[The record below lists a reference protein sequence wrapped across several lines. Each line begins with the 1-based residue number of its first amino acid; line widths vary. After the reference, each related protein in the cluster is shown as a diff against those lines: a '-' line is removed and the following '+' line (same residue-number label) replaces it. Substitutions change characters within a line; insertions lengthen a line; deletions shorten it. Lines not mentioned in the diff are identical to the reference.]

1 MGFIPVLLP
10 VALSPGA
17 SFTLAMNSA
26 LAGGRGG
33 LLRTLA
39 GTALGIYTHAL
50 LIGLGVTAILVS
62 SPALFNVLKY
72 AGAAYLMWLGVQL
85 IRSGLKTS
93 EMTLRADGPTV
104 TLKEAWLAN
113 VLNPK
118 AIVFLSH
125 RGVTICRQP
134 RRCQPLSAAGHR
146 ACAGDGRMADCVEQ
160 HAGLLGE
167 KSQSGTAQKRGK
179 CGGRRAVTHL
189 LRPFTAALNVE
200 LLFKM
205 RRGKADFGRVQS
217 GLAALLARRFPV

>member
-50 LIGLGVTAILVS
+50 LIGLGVTAMLVS

-85 IRSGLKTS
+85 IRSGLTTS

-118 AIVFLSH
+118 AIVFYLTVVSQFAGNRGDVSHYLLLATVHVLVMGAWLIALSNVLVFSAKKANPA
-125 RGVTICRQP
+125 RLKKGVN
-134 RRCQPLSAAGHR
+134 
-146 ACAGDGRMADCVEQ
+146 VV
-160 HAGLLGE
+160 
-167 KSQSGTAQKRGK
+167 
-179 CGGRRAVTHL
+179 GG
-189 LRPFTAALNVE
+189 
-200 LLFKM
+200 
-205 RRGKADFGRVQS
+205 
-217 GLAALLARRFPV
+217 ALLLIFSALSLLH

>member
-1 MGFIPVLLP
+1 MEINIVGFIPVLLP

-85 IRSGLKTS
+85 IRSGLTTS

-118 AIVFLSH
+118 AIVFYLTVVSQFAGSRGDVSHYLLLATVHVLVMGAWLIALSN
-125 RGVTICRQP
+125 V
-134 RRCQPLSAAGHR
+134 LVFS
-146 ACAGDGRMADCVEQ
+146 
-160 HAGLLGE
+160 
-167 KSQSGTAQKRGK
+167 AQKANPVNVKRLVNLA
-179 CGGRRAVTHL
+179 GGAVL
-189 LRPFTAALNVE
+189 IIFSALTV
-200 LLFKM
+200 
-205 RRGKADFGRVQS
+205 VH
-217 GLAALLARRFPV
+217 

>member
-85 IRSGLKTS
+85 IRSGLTRS

-118 AIVFLSH
+118 AIVFYLTVVSQFAGSHGDVSHYLLLATVHVLVMGAWLIALSNVLVFSAKKANPA
-125 RGVTICRQP
+125 RLKKGVN
-134 RRCQPLSAAGHR
+134 
-146 ACAGDGRMADCVEQ
+146 VV
-160 HAGLLGE
+160 
-167 KSQSGTAQKRGK
+167 
-179 CGGRRAVTHL
+179 GG
-189 LRPFTAALNVE
+189 
-200 LLFKM
+200 
-205 RRGKADFGRVQS
+205 
-217 GLAALLARRFPV
+217 ALLLIFSALSLLH

>member
-85 IRSGLKTS
+85 IRSGLTTS

-118 AIVFLSH
+118 AIVFYLTVVSQFAGSCGDVSHYLLLATVHVLVMGAWLIALSNVLVFSAKKANPA
-125 RGVTICRQP
+125 RLKKGVN
-134 RRCQPLSAAGHR
+134 
-146 ACAGDGRMADCVEQ
+146 VV
-160 HAGLLGE
+160 
-167 KSQSGTAQKRGK
+167 
-179 CGGRRAVTHL
+179 GG
-189 LRPFTAALNVE
+189 
-200 LLFKM
+200 
-205 RRGKADFGRVQS
+205 
-217 GLAALLARRFPV
+217 ALLLIFSALSLLH

>member
-1 MGFIPVLLP
+1 MEINIMGFIPVLLP

-62 SPALFNVLKY
+62 SPALFNALKY
-72 AGAAYLMWLGVQL
+72 AGAAYLIWLGVQL
-85 IRSGLKTS
+85 IRSGLTTK
-93 EMTLRADGPTV
+93 EVTLQEDGPTV

-118 AIVFLSH
+118 AIVFYLTVVSQFAGSRGDVSHYLLLATVHVLVMGVWLIALSNMLIFSAQRANPANVK
-125 RGVTICRQP
+125 RGVNLAGGVVLIIF
-134 RRCQPLSAAGHR
+134 SALMVLH
-146 ACAGDGRMADCVEQ
+146 
-160 HAGLLGE
+160 
-167 KSQSGTAQKRGK
+167 
-179 CGGRRAVTHL
+179 
-189 LRPFTAALNVE
+189 
-200 LLFKM
+200 
-205 RRGKADFGRVQS
+205 
-217 GLAALLARRFPV
+217 

>member
-85 IRSGLKTS
+85 IRSGLTTS

-118 AIVFLSH
+118 AIVFYLTVVSQFAGSRGDVSHYLLLATVHVLVMGAWLIALSN
-125 RGVTICRQP
+125 V
-134 RRCQPLSAAGHR
+134 LVFS
-146 ACAGDGRMADCVEQ
+146 
-160 HAGLLGE
+160 
-167 KSQSGTAQKRGK
+167 AQKANPVNVKRLVNLA
-179 CGGRRAVTHL
+179 GGAVL
-189 LRPFTAALNVE
+189 IIFSALTV
-200 LLFKM
+200 
-205 RRGKADFGRVQS
+205 VH
-217 GLAALLARRFPV
+217 

>member
-85 IRSGLKTS
+85 IRSGLTTS

-118 AIVFLSH
+118 AIVFYLTVVSQFAGSRGDVSHYLLLATVHVLVMGAWLIALSN
-125 RGVTICRQP
+125 V
-134 RRCQPLSAAGHR
+134 LVFS
-146 ACAGDGRMADCVEQ
+146 
-160 HAGLLGE
+160 
-167 KSQSGTAQKRGK
+167 AQKANPVNVKRVVNLA
-179 CGGRRAVTHL
+179 GGAVLIIFSVLTVVH
-189 LRPFTAALNVE
+189 
-200 LLFKM
+200 
-205 RRGKADFGRVQS
+205 
-217 GLAALLARRFPV
+217 

>member
-50 LIGLGVTAILVS
+50 LIGLGVTAMLVS

-85 IRSGLKTS
+85 IRSGLTTS

-118 AIVFLSH
+118 AIVFYLTVVSQFAGSHGDVGHYLLLATVHVLVMGAWLIALSNVLVFSAKKANPA
-125 RGVTICRQP
+125 RLKKGVN
-134 RRCQPLSAAGHR
+134 
-146 ACAGDGRMADCVEQ
+146 VV
-160 HAGLLGE
+160 
-167 KSQSGTAQKRGK
+167 
-179 CGGRRAVTHL
+179 GG
-189 LRPFTAALNVE
+189 
-200 LLFKM
+200 
-205 RRGKADFGRVQS
+205 
-217 GLAALLARRFPV
+217 ALLLIFSALSLLH